1 MEKRSNSRNDDD
13 RTRDGPAD
21 ETQGTC
27 SSACQE
33 PTTSYR
39 NRIDADQSKTLSET
53 SSHDKVPSITTGLPT
68 ISDHIPDPYILS
80 QTSTRQPK
88 LPSKI
93 PSTSNG
99 SIQNRLLLTS
109 IQPLANLAT
118 FSLFSKFPFKIRRM
132 IWKKTLP
139 SPRII
144 LIRSILSKWPLRNT
158 IRPLRNYNTY
168 KSNYAMPNA
177 MLACK
182 EALDVILEES
192 QLVRKEFICK
202 DIPGPCLQSKIV
214 LNFETDSIYLET
226 DDELANSA
234 IHYARRWRPIAI
246 FLDIWFDFRF
256 WTKISHLILS
266 IPEAYKDRY
275 NSDDF
280 RKYLR
285 NIFAFIEGLIRVTF
299 VLADK
304 TEHLPYAQRDL
315 ALEYPMDIDYAL
327 NLYAKHPR
335 EVSREESSR
344 LGDWHKEYSASFVD
358 FDMDALREHPYR
370 NDWTSARRP
379 VIIPGDAVVDFKI
392 IVEREKSEE
401 LARRKERYNAVKRQI
416 AEEEDIS
423 WHDVC
428 YEGPARENQMML

>member
-1 MEKRSNSRNDDD
+1 MEKRSNLRIDDD
-13 RTRDGPAD
+13 FTRDGKAD
-21 ETQGTC
+21 ETQDTC
-27 SSACQE
+27 ASACQGL
-33 PTTSYR
+33 TTSSR
-39 NRIDADQSKTLSET
+39 NRADADQAKTLSAT
-53 SSHDKVPSITTGLPT
+53 NSHDEVSSTTTELPT
-68 ISDHIPDPYILS
+68 ISGHIPDPYILS

-88 LPSKI
+88 LPSRI
-93 PSTSNG
+93 PSPSNG
-99 SIQNRLLLTS
+99 SIQNRLPSTR
-109 IQPLANLAT
+109 IQPLANLVT
-118 FSLFSKFPFKIRRM
+118 FSLFSKLPFEIRRM
-132 IWKKTLP
+132 IWKKTLLG
-139 SPRII
+139 PRII

-158 IRPLRNYNTY
+158 TRPLRNYNTY

-177 MLACK
+177 MLVCK

-192 QLVRKEFICK
+192 RLVRKCFICK
-202 DIPGPCLQSKIV
+202 DIPGPCLQNRIA
-214 LNFETDSIYLET
+214 LNFKADSIYLDT
-226 DDELANSA
+226 DDELADSA

-246 FLDIWFDFRF
+246 FLDIWFDLRF

-266 IPEAYKDRY
+266 IPGAYKDRY
-275 NSDDF
+275 NGDDF

-285 NIFAFIEGLIRVTF
+285 NIFAHIEGLTRVTF
-299 VLADK
+299 VLADM

-315 ALEYPMDIDYAL
+315 ALEYPMNIDYAL
-327 NLYAKHPR
+327 DLYAKHPR

-370 NDWTSARRP
+370 NDWTSASRP
-379 VIIPGDAVVDFKI
+379 LIIPRDAVVDFKI

-401 LARRKERYNAVKRQI
+401 LARRKKRYYAVKRQI

-428 YEGPARENQMML
+428 YQGPARET

>member
-1 MEKRSNSRNDDD
+1 MEKGSDLRIDDD
-13 RTRDGPAD
+13 RTMDGLAD

-27 SSACQE
+27 PSARQE
-33 PTTSYR
+33 LTTSSR
-39 NRIDADQSKTLSET
+39 NRADADQAKTISET
-53 SSHDKVPSITTGLPT
+53 NSHDEVSGTTTGLPT
-68 ISDHIPDPYILS
+68 ISAHIPDPYILS

-99 SIQNRLLLTS
+99 SIQNRLLSTS

-118 FSLFSKFPFKIRRM
+118 FSLFSKFPFEIRRI

-139 SPRII
+139 GPRII

-158 IRPLRNYNTY
+158 TRPLRNYNTY

-177 MLACK
+177 MLVCK

-192 QLVRKEFICK
+192 RLVRKDFICK
-202 DIPGPCLQSKIV
+202 DIPGPCLQSKIA
-214 LNFETDSIYLET
+214 LNFKTDSIYLNT
-226 DDELANSA
+226 DDELADSA
-234 IHYARRWRPIAI
+234 THYARSWRPIAI
-246 FLDIWFDFRF
+246 FLDIWFDFRV

-266 IPEAYKDRY
+266 VPGAYKDRY

-299 VLADK
+299 ILADK
-304 TEHLPYAQRDL
+304 TEHLPYAERDL
-315 ALEYPMDIDYAL
+315 ALEYPMNIDYAL
-327 NLYAKHPR
+327 DLYAKHPR

-370 NDWTSARRP
+370 NDWTSSRRP
-379 VIIPGDAVVDFKI
+379 LIIPRDAVVDFKI

-416 AEEEDIS
+416 AEEEDIA

-428 YEGPARENQMML
+428 YEEPARET

>member
-1 MEKRSNSRNDDD
+1 MEKRSNLRIDDD
-13 RTRDGPAD
+13 STRDGLAD

-27 SSACQE
+27 PSARQE
-33 PTTSYR
+33 LTTSSR
-39 NRIDADQSKTLSET
+39 NRIDADQASDTN
-53 SSHDKVPSITTGLPT
+53 SHDEVSSTTTGIPT
-68 ISDHIPDPYILS
+68 MSGHILDPSILS
-80 QTSTRQPK
+80 QTSTPQRK
-88 LPSKI
+88 LPSRI
-93 PSTSNG
+93 PSTSIG
-99 SIQNRLLLTS
+99 SIQNRLLSTS
-109 IQPLANLAT
+109 IQPLTNLAT
-118 FSLFSKFPFKIRRM
+118 FSLFSKLPFEIRRM

-139 SPRII
+139 GSRII

-158 IRPLRNYNTY
+158 TRPPRNYNTY
-168 KSNYAMPNA
+168 KSNYAMPNT
-177 MLACK
+177 MLVCK
-182 EALDVILEES
+182 EALD
-192 QLVRKEFICK
+192 
-202 DIPGPCLQSKIV
+202 GPCLQSKTA
-214 LNFETDSIYLET
+214 LNFKTDSIYLET

-266 IPEAYKDRY
+266 IPGAYKDRY

-379 VIIPGDAVVDFKI
+379 LIIPRDAVVDFKI

-428 YEGPARENQMML
+428 YEGPAREN